1 MNLIEEQDSETKSL
15 DLKADNLER
24 LAALFPD
31 VLVEGRLDVER
42 LLQELP
48 GVQAESDAP
57 DERFGLSWSGKRR
70 ARQLALT
77 PSLGTLRPAEAESV
91 SWNTT
96 QNLLIEGDNLEVLKL
111 LQRSYSGR
119 VQLIYI
125 DPPYNSGKDFVY
137 PDAFQDG
144 VGAYLRLTG
153 QVDAEGQRTS
163 SNSESSGRFH
173 TAWLNMMYPRL
184 RLARNLLRD
193 DGMLWVSIDDREV
206 HHLKVVLNELFGEE
220 NFLAQITWQRA
231 YSPVNLKRTF
241 SENHDFILCYA
252 KNIEKVVVRGLK
264 RTDEANARYSN
275 PDDDPRGQW
284 KSSDLSVGP
293 AIEANIYEIT
303 LPSGRKVRPPAG
315 YSWRLSKE
323 RFAEFVAD
331 RRIWFGPK
339 GDAVPSI
346 KRFLSEVKDRMTP
359 LTMWPRDEVGD
370 SQEATRE
377 LKKLFDDN
385 AVFDYP
391 KPVRLISRIVEL
403 STAQNDIVLDFFAGS
418 GTTAHATMSV
428 NASDGGNRR
437 FVLVQLPEPTGRQ
450 DFPSIVD
457 IAKERIRRSAA
468 SVSADVPGFK
478 GDVGFR
484 VFKLDTSNI
493 RTWDPDRSGMERS
506 LLDNVEHLRE
516 GRTDGDVLYELL
528 LKTGL
533 DLCVPIEHRLIN
545 ARTVYSVGC
554 GVLMVCVEKE
564 IGRNDVESLATGI
577 VAWHRELKPAGETT
591 VVFRDSAFAD
601 DVAKT
606 NLTAILQQHGL
617 NQVRSL

>member
-1 MNLIEEQDSETKSL
+1 MNLIEEQDAETKSL
-15 DLKADNLER
+15 DLKAGNLER

-31 VLVEGRLDVER
+31 VFVEGRLDVER
-42 LLQELP
+42 LFQELP
-48 GVQAESDAP
+48 GVQAESDEP

-70 ARQLALT
+70 ARQLALK
-77 PSLGTLRPAEAESV
+77 PSTGTLRPAEAESV

-119 VQLIYI
+119 VRLIYI

-144 VGAYLRLTG
+144 VAAYLRLTG

-193 DGMLWVSIDDREV
+193 DGMLWVSIDDGEV

-231 YSPVNLKRTF
+231 YSPVNLKSTF
-241 SENHDFILCYA
+241 SENHDFVLCYA

-264 RTDEANARYSN
+264 RSEEANARYGN
-275 PDDDPRGQW
+275 PDDDPRGPW

-293 AIEANIYEIT
+293 PVEANIYEIAV
-303 LPSGRKVRPPAG
+303 PSGRKVRPPAG
-315 YSWRLSKE
+315 YSWRLSKD

-359 LTMWPRDEVGD
+359 VTVWLRDEVGD

-403 STAQNDIVLDFFAGS
+403 STAQDDIVLDFFAGS
-418 GTTAHATMSV
+418 GTTAHATVSV

-450 DFPSIVD
+450 DYPNIVD
-457 IAKERIRRSAA
+457 ITKERIRRAA
-468 SVSADVPGFK
+468 ATVCAEVPGFR

-484 VFKLDTSNI
+484 VFKLDASNI
-493 RTWDPDRSGMERS
+493 RAWNPNRGAMERS
-506 LLDNVEHLRE
+506 LLDSVEHLLD
-516 GRTDGDVLYELL
+516 GRTEADVLYELL
-528 LKTGL
+528 LRTGL
-533 DLCVPIEHRLIN
+533 DLCVPIEKRRI
-545 ARTVYSVGC
+545 AEKTVYSVGG
-554 GVLMVCVEKE
+554 GVLMVCLEKKVGAE
-564 IGRNDVESLATGI
+564 EVESLATGI
-577 VAWHRELKPAGETT
+577 VAWHRELKPAGDTML
-591 VVFRDSAFAD
+591 VFRDSAFAD
-601 DVAKT
+601 DVSKI
-606 NLTAILQQHGL
+606 NLTAILQQNGL
-617 NQVRSL
+617 VQVRSL